1 VLPTI
6 IKSWYPKVLKSRG
19 TLYGNISHMAR
30 QTTFEERKSIESKAK
45 AGWTSAEIASDLGFS
60 ISTVRK
66 WRQRLQK
73 GGARALS

>member
-1 VLPTI
+1 
-6 IKSWYPKVLKSRG
+6 
-19 TLYGNISHMAR
+19 MAR

-73 GGARALS
+73 GGALAQS